1 MELENAKAF
10 AAEVEAE
17 LTSLMS
23 ETEVPPPYVHQ
34 KTLVLGEEVPDDTE
48 EPDPKL
54 DPKESHQCQGEDR
67 FVHKEGLPMVAITA
81 EPGHG
86 GDGEPTV
93 ANPNHKDSP
102 AVLLLHVPIQIH
114 D

>member
-1 MELENAKAF
+1 
-10 AAEVEAE
+10 
-17 LTSLMS
+17 
-23 ETEVPPPYVHQ
+23 
-34 KTLVLGEEVPDDTE
+34 
-48 EPDPKL
+48 
-54 DPKESHQCQGEDR
+54 
-67 FVHKEGLPMVAITA
+67 MVAITA

>member
-1 MELENAKAF
+1 M
-10 AAEVEAE
+10 EVEAE

-34 KTLVLGEEVPDDTE
+34 KTLVLGEEVPDDPE

-54 DPKESHQCQGEDR
+54 DPKESHQCQG
-67 FVHKEGLPMVAITA
+67 MVAITA

-93 ANPNHKDSP
+93 ANKNHKDSP